1 MTNIGKAR
9 AGVRRFGRS
18 VPLVVALVMLL
29 GLFAQVGCSEGDSSK
44 TTSKKSKRTSSNE
57 GDAPNFKLRSLDGK
71 TVELKSLGGKIV
83 VIDFWATW
91 CPPCKI
97 TLPLMNKVYKKTR
110 GKDVEVFGISTDR
123 MPSTK
128 VKQFVKK
135 NNLSMPILHDK
146 DGMVSRRYGVRGI
159 PTMFIIDQDGNIQ
172 DKHVGADRSLDKKV
186 LKKIKELL
194 GE

>member
-1 MTNIGKAR
+1 MAYTSKAH

-18 VPLVVALVMLL
+18 VPLVVALLMLL
-29 GLFAQVGCSEGDSSK
+29 GLFAQVGCSGGDSSK
-44 TTSKKSKRTSSNE
+44 TTAKKSKGTSVSE
-57 GDAPNFKLRSLDGK
+57 GDAANFKLKSLDGE
-71 TVELKSLGGKIV
+71 TVELKSLRGKVV

-97 TLPLMNKVYKKTR
+97 TLPLLNKVYKETR

-123 MPSTK
+123 MSSAK
-128 VKQFVKK
+128 VKKFIKK
-135 NNLSMPILHDK
+135 NNISMPILHDT
-146 DGMVSRRYGVRGI
+146 DGAVSKKYGVRGI

-194 GE
+194 KK